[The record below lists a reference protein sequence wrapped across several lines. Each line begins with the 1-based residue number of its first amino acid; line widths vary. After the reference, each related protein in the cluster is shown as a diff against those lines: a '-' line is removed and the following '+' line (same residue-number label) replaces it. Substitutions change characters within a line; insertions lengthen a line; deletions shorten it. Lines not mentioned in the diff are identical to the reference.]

1 MIVVADAGPL
11 NYLLLIGAANVLEA
25 LYTRVLMPDAVVAE
39 LQDPGAPAVV
49 RTWIA
54 EPPEWCEIRSDPS
67 PDPALQHLGPG
78 ERAAIALALSLNVA
92 RLLIDERAGRVEAE
106 RRSLTVTGTL
116 GVLAE
121 AHAQHLL
128 DFDAALARLRQTNF
142 YLSAA
147 VLDSVHRRLFTGR
160 R

>member
-11 NYLLLIGAANVLEA
+11 NYLLLIEAANMLEP
-25 LYTRVLMPDAVVAE
+25 LYTRVLMPHAVAAE
-39 LQDPGAPAVV
+39 LQEPGAPPMV

-54 EPPEWCEIRSDPS
+54 EPPEWCEIRLDPP
-67 PDPALQHLGPG
+67 PDPALQYLGPG
-78 ERAAIALALSLNVA
+78 ERAAITLALSLNVA

-121 AHAQHLL
+121 AHARRML
-128 DFDAALARLRQTNF
+128 DFDAALARLHQTNF
-142 YLSAA
+142 YLSPA
-147 VLDSVHRRLFTGR
+147 LIDRIHRQLLTGR